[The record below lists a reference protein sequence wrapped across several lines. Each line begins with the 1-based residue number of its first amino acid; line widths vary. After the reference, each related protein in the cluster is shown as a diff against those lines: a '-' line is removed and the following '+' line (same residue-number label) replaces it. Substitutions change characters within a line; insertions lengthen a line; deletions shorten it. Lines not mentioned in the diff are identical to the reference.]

1 MSPDWRAEALC
12 AETDP
17 EIFYP
22 ERGDSVT
29 AALEICMGCPVR
41 RACADYAIEHEAEG
55 VWGGLSAKQR
65 RAIRSTSG
73 TRLNTPAR
81 KAS

>member
-1 MSPDWRAEALC
+1 MNPDWHNDAAC

-22 ERGDSVT
+22 ERGASVT
-29 AALEICMGCPVR
+29 DALKICMGCSVR
-41 RACADYAIEHEAEG
+41 CECAEHAIQHEAEG